1 MKVGVGEVCDEGMF
15 WEVARKWPVS
25 FRHPEDDDMFRGLM
39 VFEGSGIVARFK
51 GLGSWLN
58 GAM

>member
-1 MKVGVGEVCDEGMF
+1 VGEVCDEGMF

-25 FRHPEDDDMFRGLM
+25 MRYPEDGDIFRSLM
-39 VFEGSGIVARFK
+39 VFEGFGFVAQFE

-58 GAM
+58 EAM